1 MINELCKNRNSINF
15 ICFKNRFSKLKIF
28 NFLDIECVLVNNLNY
43 FAHEYSK
50 KNHFDVD

>member
-1 MINELCKNRNSINF
+1 MINELCKNRNSKIF
-15 ICFKNRFSKLKIF
+15 LKEHRFSKLKIF